1 MTREDVERFEKVN
14 GQLEGVYEE
23 ITSLSKKSPN
33 DGVNKFKLRFINRIL
48 EEANSILDDKHKP
61 FNDFCSFDEDTL
73 PSNSDVV
80 FILAQYLSS
89 MENKRT
95 ENIKQQPLGIQ
106 WYWIIDGGVSSEKT
120 APPKKLSRR

>member
-1 MTREDVERFEKVN
+1 MTRADVERFEKVN
-14 GQLEGVYEE
+14 GQLEGIYEE

-48 EEANSILDDKHKP
+48 AEANSILDDKHKP
-61 FNDFCSFDEDTL
+61 FNDFLSFDEDAL

-80 FILAQYLSS
+80 FILAQYLSG

-95 ENIKQQPLGIQ
+95 ENIKQQPLSLL
-106 WYWIIDGGVSSEKT
+106 WYWIIDGAISPEKT